1 MNEDPVFSGGLVKV
15 LLVILVVGLLGV
27 GGYALLSSIDLP
39 DLDELNQT
47 TTNLTDT
54 ELSDVT
60 IGDEPAEPDPADAD
74 TANPFTTAS
83 FGSALSAVRAEAGS
97 GRQLTRLFINPVQT
111 QFIVVDGD
119 GIEAFS
125 VRADDPSEVVK
136 EEATI
141 TISGNATI
149 EDFGFALDAVDPSAI
164 DKMLASAKKQS
175 GAGDFEPTV
184 LSLERRIPFGERALE
199 WTINAEGGGRNLLYR
214 AEPNGSKVRDS
225 GGGGSPIPATPKA
238 PSAPQV
244 PDSLGEAQKLG
255 ECIEKAGQDTEKIF
269 ECLDAGN

>member
-1 MNEDPVFSGGLVKV
+1 MNEDPLFSGGIIKV
-15 LLVILVVGLLGV
+15 ALVILVAGLLGV
-27 GGYALLSSIDLP
+27 GAYALVSGVDLP
-39 DLDELNQT
+39 DIDLDET

-60 IGDEPAEPDPADAD
+60 IGDEPEEPDPGD
-74 TANPFTTAS
+74 TETGDPFTTAS
-83 FGSALSAVRAEAGS
+83 FASALSAVQAEAGS
-97 GRQLTRLFINPVQT
+97 GRRLTRLFINPVQT

-125 VRADDPSEVVK
+125 VRADSGDVVR

-149 EDFGFALDAVDPSAI
+149 DDFAFALDAVDPSAI
-164 DKMLASAKKQS
+164 DRMLAGAKKQS

-184 LSLERRIPFGERALE
+184 LSLERRISFGDRALE

-214 AEPNGSKVRDS
+214 AEPNGSKVRNE
-225 GGGGSPIPATPKA
+225 GGGGTPVPAA
-238 PSAPQV
+238 PALPPGIS
-244 PDSLGEAQKLG
+244 EAQELG
-255 ECIEKAGQDTEKIF
+255 ECIEKAGQDTEKVF
-269 ECLDAGN
+269 ACLEESR